1 MKIFVL
7 AGLSVLTALGFTL
20 AAQSS
25 LKMEFVNVPAGEFV
39 MGCSNGDSGCKPDES
54 PRHRVQVTKG
64 FEIGKY
70 EVTQAQWMAIMQTNP
85 SANKGENHPVETVS
99 KLEIQD
105 FKAQC
110 SQRRLPIAS
119 ANRGRMGMRRTRR
132 RIRRTRS
139 AWCEKL

>member
-70 EVTQAQWMAIMQTNP
+70 EVTQ
-85 SANKGENHPVETVS
+85 SAMDGNHANES
-99 KLEIQD
+99 ERE
-105 FKAQC
+105 
-110 SQRRLPIAS
+110 QRREPS
-119 ANRGRMGMRRTRR
+119 RRNCQQTGDSRFQSSMLAATATDSVCQPR
-132 RIRRTRS
+132 KNGNAPDAPADPSDAVRVV
-139 AWCEKL
+139 

>member
-70 EVTQAQWMAIMQTNP
+70 EVTQAQWMAI
-85 SANKGENHPVETVS
+85 ANESER
-99 KLEIQD
+99 E
-105 FKAQC
+105 
-110 SQRRLPIAS
+110 QRREPS
-119 ANRGRMGMRRTRR
+119 RRNCQQTGDSRFQSSMLAATATDSVCQPR
-132 RIRRTRS
+132 QNGNTPDAPADPSDAVRVV
-139 AWCEKL
+139 